1 MTETQKT
8 IAAYRAE
15 QQRRQ
20 KIGDIAAA
28 VFIAVLSIPTLAA
41 IAYALT
47 A

>member
-8 IAAYRAE
+8 IAAYHAE

-20 KIGDIAAA
+20 KIGDIVAAA
-28 VFIAVLSIPTLAA
+28 FVIVLSVPTLTA

>member
-20 KIGDIAAA
+20 KIGDIFAAA
-28 VFIAVLSIPTLAA
+28 FVLVLSVPTISA
-41 IAYALT
+41 IAYALI